1 MSTAPGLA
9 APRPTSVTIAVA
21 IGWISVII
29 DLVAGVALLVLA
41 GNDDVTGALGTDAA
55 TARTIG
61 IVTLV
66 MAAILAL
73 VVYLLGQGSNVAR
86 MLVTIVM
93 LVRIGVSIWALVAFG
108 THQLAEAIIAIA
120 IAVTA
125 IALLWNDKANTFF
138 ATNNP

>member
-1 MSTAPGLA
+1 MSTAPGIA

-21 IGWISVII
+21 IGWISVVI
-29 DLVAGVALLVLA
+29 DAVAGIALLVLA
-41 GNDDVTGALGTDAA
+41 GSDDVTAALGTDAS

-61 IVTLV
+61 IVSLV

-73 VVYLLGQGSNVAR
+73 VVYLLGQGSNIAR

-93 LVRIGVSIWALVAFG
+93 LVRIGVSIWALFAFG

-120 IAVTA
+120 IAITA
-125 IALLWNDKANTFF
+125 LALLWNEKANAFF
-138 ATNNP
+138 ATNQP

>member
-29 DLVAGVALLVLA
+29 DAVAGIALLVLA
-41 GNDDVTGALGTDAA
+41 GSDDVTAALGTDAS

-61 IVTLV
+61 IVSLV

-73 VVYLLGQGSNVAR
+73 VVYLLGQGSNIAR

-120 IAVTA
+120 IAITA
-125 IALLWNDKANTFF
+125 LALLWNDKANTFF
-138 ATNNP
+138 ATNQP

>member
-9 APRPTSVTIAVA
+9 APRPTSVTVAVA

-41 GNDDVTGALGTDAA
+41 GNDDVTSALGTDAS

-73 VVYLLGQGSNVAR
+73 VVYLLGQGSNIAR
-86 MLVTIVM
+86 TLVTIVM
-93 LVRIGVSIWALVAFG
+93 LIRIGVSIWALVAFG
-108 THQLAEAIIAIA
+108 THQLAEAVIAIA